1 MITRVDRSAIRRR
14 IRHRIRKKV
23 LGTQDRP
30 RLAVFRSGKHIYAQ
44 VVDDKAG
51 TTLAS
56 SSTLMP
62 DVSMKNGKGG
72 NIAAAEKVGATIAEK
87 LKSAGIETIVFDRGG
102 CLYHGRVKALAD
114 AARKAGLKF

>member
-1 MITRVDRSAIRRR
+1 MQAKIDRSAVRRR

-23 LGTQDRP
+23 AGTQDRP

-44 VVDDKAG
+44 VVDDAAG
-51 TTLAS
+51 RTIAS

-62 DVSMKNGKGG
+62 DISMKNGKGG
-72 NIAAAEKVGATIAEK
+72 NIAAAEKVGTTIAEK
-87 LKSAGIETIVFDRGG
+87 LKTAGIESIVFDRGG

>member
-1 MITRVDRSAIRRR
+1 MHTKVDRSAVRRR

-44 VVDDKAG
+44 VVDDAG
-51 TTLAS
+51 GKTLAS

-72 NIAAAEKVGATIAEK
+72 NIAAAAKVGTTIAEK

-102 CLYHGRVKALAD
+102 FLFHGRVKALAD

>member
-44 VVDDKAG
+44 VVDDNAG
-51 TTLAS
+51 ATLAS

>member
-1 MITRVDRSAIRRR
+1 MHSKIDRSAVRRR

-23 LGTQDRP
+23 HGTQDRP

-44 VVDDKAG
+44 VVDDAAG
-51 TTLAS
+51 KTLAS

-62 DVSMKNGKGG
+62 DVALKNGKGG
-72 NIAAAEKVGATIAEK
+72 NVVAAEKVGATIAEK
-87 LKSAGIETIVFDRGG
+87 LKSAGIDSIVFDRGG

>member
-1 MITRVDRSAIRRR
+1 MHSKVDRSAVRRR
-14 IRHRIRKKV
+14 IRHRIRKTIQ
-23 LGTQDRP
+23 GSPNRP

-44 VVDDKAG
+44 VVDDAG
-51 TTLAS
+51 GRTLTS

-62 DVSMKNGKGG
+62 DVALKKGKGG

-87 LKSAGIETIVFDRGG
+87 LKSSGIDTVVFDRGG
-102 CLYHGRVKALAD
+102 CLYHGRVKALAE